1 MEKMQIIIPFG
12 SSYQRKMQ
20 QYLMSPKHGSISR
33 NIWVSIMA
41 GKMLSWDGWYV
52 LHKTFQVNNISSKLS
67 LSFNMKIILLFQDV
81 NDGNTICVDTN
92 KTWCLQ
98 PEHHLELVFSVA
110 ERVSAVSFNLKRYDI
125 LLIILFYLLCLYFS
139 ISMLFSLCFI

>member
-1 MEKMQIIIPFG
+1 
-12 SSYQRKMQ
+12 
-20 QYLMSPKHGSISR
+20 
-33 NIWVSIMA
+33 
-41 GKMLSWDGWYV
+41 
-52 LHKTFQVNNISSKLS
+52 
-67 LSFNMKIILLFQDV
+67 MKIILLFQDV

-125 LLIILFYLLCLYFS
+125 LLIIFYLLCLYFS